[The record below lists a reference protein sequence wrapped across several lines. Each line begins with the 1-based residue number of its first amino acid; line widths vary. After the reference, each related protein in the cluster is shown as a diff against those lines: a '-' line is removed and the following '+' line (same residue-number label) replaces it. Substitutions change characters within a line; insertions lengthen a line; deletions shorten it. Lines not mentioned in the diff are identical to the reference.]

1 MTDIETLQQLEQI
14 TSVLA
19 TIGIISVVALLAVM
33 WIYLWRHRNDW
44 VVVVGHLLHS
54 NSLYRLC
61 GLQARVGGD
70 PMISLLVAGGILL
83 AILIYMAIV
92 SYYI

>member
-1 MTDIETLQQLEQI
+1 MIDTEFLQQLETVTGI
-14 TSVLA
+14 LA
-19 TIGIISVVALLAVM
+19 TIGIIGVLAVLVMM
-33 WIYLWRHRNDW
+33 WLYLWRHRNDW
-44 VVVVGHLLHS
+44 VRIVGHLLHS

-70 PMISLLVAGGILL
+70 QMISLLVAGGILV
-83 AILIYMAIV
+83 AIIIYMAIV